1 MAALQALGARS
12 VPVVS
17 KGDKFVFAQN
27 VRDVVEFLGINE
39 DVGPKLT
46 QAELAARGDMIW
58 QAATRYVRQMP
69 QSALA
74 KELPNRPRSYR
85 VLMHHI
91 FQIPTAFLGARR
103 AGDPLVY
110 EQLVAPPPE
119 AMQTPDDIADFG
131 EAMRLDFKAWAE
143 SEGTDICTGEMATY
157 YGTQQAHE
165 VLERT
170 VWHSTQHVRQVMSLL
185 EMEGVQPDQPLPESA
200 FDKLPLP
207 LKVWDE

>member
-1 MAALQALGARS
+1 MRALGARS

-17 KGDKFVFAQN
+17 KGEKFVFAQN

-58 QAATRYVRQMP
+58 QAAVRYVRQMP
-69 QSALA
+69 ESALA

-91 FQIPTAFLGARR
+91 FQIPTAFLEARR
-103 AGDPLVY
+103 GSKELAY
-110 EQLVAPPPE
+110 ERLVAAPPDD
-119 AMQTPDDIADFG
+119 MKTSDDIADFG
-131 EAMRLDFKAWAE
+131 EALRLDFKAWVT
-143 SEGTDICTGEMATY
+143 SEGGAICQGDMKTY
-157 YGTQQAHE
+157 YGGQKAHE

-170 VWHSTQHVRQVMSLL
+170 VWHSSQHVRQVMSLL
-185 EMEGVQPDQPLPESA
+185 EMEGIQPNPPLPDSA

>member
-1 MAALQALGARS
+1 

-58 QAATRYVRQMP
+58 QAAVRYVRQMP
-69 QSALA
+69 ESALA

-91 FQIPTAFLGARR
+91 FQIPTAFLEARR
-103 AGDPLVY
+103 AGKALVY
-110 EQLVAPPPE
+110 EQLVAAPPDD
-119 AMQTPDDIADFG
+119 MQTSDDIANFG
-131 EAMRLDFKAWAE
+131 EALRLDFKAWAA
-143 SEGTDICTGEMATY
+143 SEGDAICEGKMQTY
-157 YGTQQAHE
+157 YGEQLAHE

-185 EMEGVQPDQPLPESA
+185 EMEGVYPDQPLPDNA

>member
-1 MAALQALGARS
+1 MRALGARS

-46 QAELAARGDMIW
+46 QAELVARGDMIW
-58 QAATRYVRQMP
+58 QAAIRHVRQMP
-69 QSALA
+69 QAALA

-91 FQIPTAFLGARR
+91 FQIPTAFLEARR
-103 AGDPLVY
+103 AGKSLEY
-110 EQLVAPPPE
+110 ERLTAPPPDD
-119 AMQTPDDIADFG
+119 MLTSDDIADFG
-131 EAMRLDFKAWAE
+131 EAMRLDFQAWAT
-143 SEGTDICTGEMATY
+143 SEGTDIAGGQMATY
-157 YGTQQAHE
+157 YGEQLAHE

-170 VWHSTQHVRQVMSLL
+170 VWHSTQHVRQVLSLL
-185 EMEGVQPDQPLPESA
+185 EMEGVTPDQPLPESA

>member
-1 MAALQALGARS
+1 M
-12 VPVVS
+12 
-17 KGDKFVFAQN
+17 FAQN

-46 QAELAARGDMIW
+46 QAELVARGDMIW
-58 QAATRYVRQMP
+58 QAAVRYVRQMP
-69 QSALA
+69 KSALA

-91 FQIPTAFLGARR
+91 FQIPAAFLEARR
-103 AGDPLVY
+103 GGEELVY
-110 EQLVAPPPE
+110 ERLVAAPPDD
-119 AMQTPDDIADFG
+119 MQTSADIADFG
-131 EAMRLDFKAWAE
+131 EALRLDFTAWAG
-143 SEGTDICTGEMATY
+143 SEGDAICQDDMKTY
-157 YGTQQAHE
+157 YGGQHAHE

-170 VWHSTQHVRQVMSLL
+170 IWHSTQHVRQVMSLL
-185 EMEGVQPDQPLPESA
+185 EMEGVQPDQPLPDSA